1 MPVLARGADPTSRPV
16 RLTRRGRT
24 VLALTGWAGFLVS
37 LTAAVALLWLIA

>member
-1 MPVLARGADPTSRPV
+1 MTLARGADPTIRPV

-24 VLALTGWAGFLVS
+24 VLALAGWAAFLAA

>member
-1 MPVLARGADPTSRPV
+1 MTALARGAHPRRRPV

-24 VLALTGWAGFLVS
+24 LVAVAGWAGFLVA